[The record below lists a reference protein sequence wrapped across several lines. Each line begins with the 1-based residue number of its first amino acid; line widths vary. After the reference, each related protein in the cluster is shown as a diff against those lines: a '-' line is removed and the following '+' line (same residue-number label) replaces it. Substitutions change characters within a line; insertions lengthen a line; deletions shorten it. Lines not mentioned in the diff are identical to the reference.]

1 MLNALVVFLII
12 NEETMAQKVINKIN
26 NKLKFLYRQATF
38 LSPTCNCNALLCNA
52 LIQLHFEYGTCY
64 LVECLK
70 GFRLLKISVYNI
82 A

>member
-26 NKLKFLYRQATF
+26 NKLKFLYRPATF

-52 LIQLHFEYGTCY
+52 LIQLHFEYGTCC

>member
-38 LSPTCNCNALLCNA
+38 LSPTCNCNAL
-52 LIQLHFEYGTCY
+52 IQLHFEYGTCC

-70 GFRLLKISVYNI
+70 GFRLLKISAYNI